1 MTPDQKDALEAY
13 EISNRAFDDAIELLQ
28 LIEVMQGQNKDDIN
42 AKLSEAGAA
51 GAALVVRNGVQSRII
66 LFLAG
71 AYAVPRPGD
80 LHLRRAFDLLKQP
93 GVRKELGLR
102 GSPTILDEA
111 EKLWARCKSDHRLP
125 VIKHYRDK
133 FTAHL
138 STPRDDVA
146 LPKYDDVFSFA
157 HETMKAVDTLAR
169 GTGARTESLYDWQ
182 EESAR
187 SAARFWSSLAVTRY
201 KGRQS
206 AKAVELTFKPFPRG
220 PVHAKAFLPNTKE

>member
-1 MTPDQKDALEAY
+1 VPLGDAGILLARGRCQPFNIRFLWIAPGMSFKDKSSMTPDQKDALEAY

-187 SAARFWSSLAVTRY
+187 SAARFWSPWR
-201 KGRQS
+201 
-206 AKAVELTFKPFPRG
+206 
-220 PVHAKAFLPNTKE
+220 

>member
-1 MTPDQKDALEAY
+1 MTPDEQRNAQEAFEISDKAFLDAL
-13 EISNRAFDDAIELLQ
+13 ELLQ
-28 LIEVMQGQNKDDIN
+28 LIAVMQGQNEDPIN
-42 AKLSEAGAA
+42 AKLSDAGAA
-51 GAALVVRNGVQSRII
+51 RAAMVVRNAVLSRII

-71 AYAVPRPGD
+71 AYAAPRPGD

-93 GVRKELGLR
+93 SVRKELELR
-102 GSPTILDEA
+102 GSPTILDDA

-187 SAARFWSSLAVTRY
+187 SAARFWSPWR
-201 KGRQS
+201 
-206 AKAVELTFKPFPRG
+206 
-220 PVHAKAFLPNTKE
+220 